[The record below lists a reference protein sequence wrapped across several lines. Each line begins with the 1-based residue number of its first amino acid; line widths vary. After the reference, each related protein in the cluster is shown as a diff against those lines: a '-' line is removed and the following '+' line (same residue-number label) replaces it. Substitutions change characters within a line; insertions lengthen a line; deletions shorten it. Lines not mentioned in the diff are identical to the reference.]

1 MEVISVMRE
10 YAMDLVSVIVP
21 VYGVERYLDRC
32 IRSVVNQSYRHLE
45 IILVDD
51 GSMDRCPAIC
61 DTWAGRD
68 PRIRVIHKSNG
79 GLSSARNAG
88 LDVAGGEFI
97 AFVDGDDYVDP
108 EYVSTMIGAVQDVH
122 ADLAMCSVFHEDA
135 DGNAIAQM
143 VPVHRRE
150 YAPVTDVRKTCPGMD
165 CMRQR
170 GDENGA
176 DNVVAWNKL
185 YRRSLWEDIRY
196 PLGKLHEDEFV
207 TYRILAR
214 VGIAVLLPDRLYHYV
229 ERAGS
234 IMHTKYTLRSLDII
248 EALIG
253 KVRFLLAEGV
263 TDLVPVFFSQLKDSI
278 YQARQLDWSDKQ
290 VRMRLKALFR
300 LFRTIPWS
308 IIRYLPLK
316 DQVNY
321 IGTCICPF
329 LFWKRKTYGGKSVVE
344 EDAR

>member
-1 MEVISVMRE
+1 
-10 YAMDLVSVIVP
+10 
-21 VYGVERYLDRC
+21 
-32 IRSVVNQSYRHLE
+32 
-45 IILVDD
+45 
-51 GSMDRCPAIC
+51 
-61 DTWAGRD
+61 
-68 PRIRVIHKSNG
+68 
-79 GLSSARNAG
+79 
-88 LDVAGGEFI
+88 
-97 AFVDGDDYVDP
+97 
-108 EYVSTMIGAVQDVH
+108 MIGAVQDVH

-278 YQARQLDWSDKQ
+278 YQARQLNWSDKQ

>member
-1 MEVISVMRE
+1 
-10 YAMDLVSVIVP
+10 MDLVSVIVP

-185 YRRSLWEDIRY
+185 YRRSLWEDI
-196 PLGKLHEDEFV
+196 
-207 TYRILAR
+207 
-214 VGIAVLLPDRLYHYV
+214 
-229 ERAGS
+229 
-234 IMHTKYTLRSLDII
+234 
-248 EALIG
+248 
-253 KVRFLLAEGV
+253 
-263 TDLVPVFFSQLKDSI
+263 
-278 YQARQLDWSDKQ
+278 
-290 VRMRLKALFR
+290 
-300 LFRTIPWS
+300 
-308 IIRYLPLK
+308 
-316 DQVNY
+316 
-321 IGTCICPF
+321 
-329 LFWKRKTYGGKSVVE
+329 
-344 EDAR
+344 

>member
-1 MEVISVMRE
+1 
-10 YAMDLVSVIVP
+10 MDLVSVIVP

-51 GSMDRCPAIC
+51 GSRDRCPAIC

-214 VGIAVLLPDRLYHYV
+214 VGLAVLLPYKIHPAIPRYHRGIDR
-229 ERAGS
+229 
-234 IMHTKYTLRSLDII
+234 
-248 EALIG
+248 
-253 KVRFLLAEGV
+253 
-263 TDLVPVFFSQLKDSI
+263 
-278 YQARQLDWSDKQ
+278 
-290 VRMRLKALFR
+290 
-300 LFRTIPWS
+300 
-308 IIRYLPLK
+308 
-316 DQVNY
+316 
-321 IGTCICPF
+321 
-329 LFWKRKTYGGKSVVE
+329 
-344 EDAR
+344 